1 MVKNWWFFEGK
12 KKINQKILH
21 MYSTAFLK
29 FSLKISALCVL
40 WLCQPSPGYFRFAT
54 QFLNYSLKFPPTAV
68 VLCNILLHIFK
79 IQSLKYESGP
89 LSIYQNIEIFY
100 QIVGS
105 LVVSV
110 RDILLTAF
118 DTSYKYIPCIRC
130 WLGYASIK
138 IQR

>member
-1 MVKNWWFFEGK
+1 
-12 KKINQKILH
+12 

-89 LSIYQNIEIFY
+89 LSIYQNCRFVGRKGARY
-100 QIVGS
+100 PFNCLRYFLQIYT
-105 LVVSV
+105 LYT
-110 RDILLTAF
+110 LL
-118 DTSYKYIPCIRC
+118 DWIRFHKNPTM
-130 WLGYASIK
+130 K
-138 IQR
+138 IHSRRPHRLAGRSETICNFPNK